1 MTATDPKQAVDFRP
15 SLVPLYATQLR
26 NLRDELE
33 RLAELRSSEA
43 QLIGSAAAETIQHS
57 LHRKLCRVLVVE
69 LNGARERGAL
79 RGATPEERW
88 NDFMATSF
96 TPEFWRSLAGRYPTL
111 HNRISQVIANL
122 CDAVLAFAKHWR
134 TDRLALADLWG
145 APAGDLTAVSFG
157 VGDVHRR
164 GRSVAIVSCDGGKIA
179 YKPRSLRPEILLA
192 SLIESLERECGGP
205 LFMRTPAA
213 LDRGGHGWAAFIEH
227 VYASGPD
234 DLKAFYRGIGG
245 WLALT
250 RLLGATDL
258 HAENLIAHRTSPVL
272 IDCETLFTPKIA
284 PRPTGLGEAA
294 DRAIRLV
301 SGTVVATG
309 LLPNRGEGL
318 GWRGVDASGIGALQ
332 RQQPLITVPDLV
344 DAGTDRA
351 HIGSRT
357 IEAEPARNHPA
368 PEPGLAGH
376 WPDILNA
383 FDEVSALLRRMD
395 EAGRLAPL
403 LEPFANCEIRVVT
416 RATEVYAELARM
428 LWHPVSLHDEDGA
441 RDRARELL
449 ARMASNV
456 PSAPADPQIIDA
468 EIDDLM
474 VGDIPYF
481 ATRPDRGRLAGP
493 GGHEWLDEAN
503 LIEAALNDWRAA
515 DLKLEHEFVRS
526 SLVNAYVNDVST
538 AQVRRLPE
546 ILRHDDLDLRRR
558 RHASA
563 IMQGFVDSAVLGVD
577 GTVTWIASTLTST
590 GWSLQPLPDDLYG
603 GLSGVALVTAAY
615 QREQRAARADLVP
628 GVDDLLPRLIR
639 SLGLFEEQR
648 AKDRE
653 DVRFARPP
661 APGGYLGLGSQI
673 WTRLVLARWG
683 CDAERGLA
691 AAVDLAG
698 GLPAAAAADDVLD
711 VLEGRA
717 GAIPALVALAEETRS
732 NRFLEL
738 ACTIGDELLDLAQA
752 KSDGL
757 FWKGPASPHGLG
769 GFAHGATGI
778 GWALAKL
785 GAAAAAP
792 RYVEA
797 AEAAFRFEEDL
808 FDEDE
813 QNWLDLRMLPGTR
826 SSFAWCHGCVGIGLA
841 RVDLDPALSD
851 PAARAVV
858 ERAAR
863 ATSRLSFGWNCCAC
877 HGDVGAWEFLQ
888 RAGAAGAA
896 AEGMTPERLL
906 SIVLTSLD
914 EHGPG
919 CGSTGEA
926 FQPGL
931 LAGQGS
937 VLYQLLKSNPE
948 SALPSFLTLSIPDR

>member
-1 MTATDPKQAVDFRP
+1 MQTVDFRP
-15 SLVPLYATQLR
+15 SLAPLYTNHLS
-26 NLRDELE
+26 NLTDKLE
-33 RLAELRSSEA
+33 SLADLRSSEVEP
-43 QLIGSAAAETIQHS
+43 IRSAAAEVIQLS

-88 NDFMATSF
+88 NDFIGASSTA
-96 TPEFWRSLAGRYPTL
+96 EFWGSIAGKYPTL
-111 HNRISQVIANL
+111 HSRISQAIAYL
-122 CDAVLAFAKHWR
+122 CDAVIAFAKHWSA
-134 TDRLALADLWG
+134 DRHALAELCG

-157 VGDVHRR
+157 MGDVHRQ
-164 GRSVAIVSCDGGKIA
+164 GRSVAMVGCDGGKIV

-192 SLIESLERECGGP
+192 SLIESLEREFGGP

-227 VYASGPD
+227 VHASGPGE
-234 DLKAFYRGIGG
+234 LKAFYRGIGG

-258 HAENLIAHRTSPVL
+258 HAENLIAHRTSPML

-301 SGTVVATG
+301 SGTVIATG
-309 LLPNRGEGL
+309 LLPNRGQAL
-318 GWRGVDASGIGALQ
+318 GWRGVDVSGIGALQ
-332 RQQPLITVPDLV
+332 GQQPMITIPDLV

-357 IEAEPARNHPA
+357 IEAEPASNHPA
-368 PEPGLAGH
+368 PEPGLADH

-395 EAGRLAPL
+395 KEGRLAPL
-403 LEPFANCEIRVVT
+403 LEPFATCEIRVVT

-441 RDRARELL
+441 RERARDLL
-449 ARMASNV
+449 TRMAAKAT
-456 PSAPADPQIIDA
+456 SAPADPQIIDA

-474 VGDIPYF
+474 VGDVPYF
-481 ATRPDRGRLAGP
+481 ATRPDRGRLVGP

-503 LIEAALNDWRAA
+503 LIEAAMSDWRAT
-515 DLKLEHEFVRS
+515 DLKLEHEFVRAT
-526 SLVNAYVNDVST
+526 LVNAYINDVST

-558 RHASA
+558 RHAAA
-563 IMQGFVDSAVLGVD
+563 IMQGFIDSAVPGAD
-577 GTVTWIASTLTST
+577 GTVTWVASTLTPT
-590 GWSLQPLPDDLYG
+590 GWSLQPLPIDLYG

-615 QREQRAARADLVP
+615 QREQRAARADILP
-628 GVDDLLPRLIR
+628 GVDDLLQRLLR
-639 SLGLFEEQR
+639 SLGLFEEQQ
-648 AKDRE
+648 AKERE
-653 DVRFARPP
+653 EGRFARPP

-683 CDAERGLA
+683 CDEKRGLA
-691 AAVDLAG
+691 AAVDLAS
-698 GLPAAAAADDVLD
+698 GLPSAVAADEVLD
-711 VLEGRA
+711 VLAGRA

-732 NRFLEL
+732 HQFLDL
-738 ACTIGDELLDLAQA
+738 ARAIGDELLDLAQA
-752 KSDGL
+752 KGDGL
-757 FWKGPASPHGLG
+757 FWKGPRSIQGLG

-785 GAAAAAP
+785 GAAAAEP

-797 AEAAFRFEEDL
+797 AEAAFRFEESL
-808 FDEDE
+808 FDEEE

-826 SSFAWCHGCVGIGLA
+826 SSVAWCHGCVGIGLA
-841 RVDLDPALSD
+841 HVDLDPTLSS
-851 PAARAVV
+851 PTARAVV

-863 ATSRLSFGWNCCAC
+863 ATDRLSFGWNRCAC

-896 AEGMTPERLL
+896 AQDSTPERLL
-906 SIVLTSLD
+906 SMVLTSL
-914 EHGPG
+914 EEQGPG

-931 LAGQGS
+931 LAGQGG

-948 SALPSFLTLSIPDR
+948 SPLPSFLTPCPFRTDD

>member
-1 MTATDPKQAVDFRP
+1 MQAVDFRP
-15 SLVPLYATQLR
+15 SVAPLYTAR
-26 NLRDELE
+26 LRDLTAELE
-33 RLAELRSSEA
+33 RLAGLRAGEVE
-43 QLIGSAAAETIQHS
+43 IIRSAAAETIRHS

-88 NDFMATSF
+88 HDFIGTSS
-96 TPEFWRSLAGRYPTL
+96 TPEFWESIAGKYPTL
-111 HNRISQVIANL
+111 HSRISQAIAHL
-122 CDAVLAFAKHWR
+122 CDAALAFGQHWSA
-134 TDRLALADLWG
+134 DRHALADLCG
-145 APAGDLTAVSFG
+145 APAGDLTAISFG
-157 VGDVHRR
+157 AGDVHRQ
-164 GRSVAIVSCDGGKIA
+164 GRSVAIVGCDGGKIV

-192 SLIESLERECGGP
+192 RLIETLEREYGGP

-213 LDRGGHGWAAFIEH
+213 LDRAGHGWTAFIEH

-258 HAENLIAHRTSPVL
+258 HAENLIAHQTSPVL
-272 IDCETLFTPKIA
+272 VDCETLFTPKIA

-294 DRAIRLV
+294 DRAISLV
-301 SGTVVATG
+301 SGTVIATG
-309 LLPNRGEGL
+309 LLPSRGQAL
-318 GWRGVDASGIGALQ
+318 GWRGVDVSGIGALQ
-332 RQQPLITVPDLV
+332 GQQPMITIPDLV

-351 HIGSRT
+351 RIGSST
-357 IEAEPARNHPA
+357 IEAERASNHPA
-368 PEPGLAGH
+368 PEPGLADH

-395 EAGRLAPL
+395 EEARLAPL
-403 LEPFANCEIRVVT
+403 LEPFADCEIRVVT

-428 LWHPVSLHDEDGA
+428 LWHPVSLHDEDSARERA
-441 RDRARELL
+441 RDLL
-449 ARMASNV
+449 TRMAAKTS
-456 PSAPADPQIIDA
+456 SAPADPRIIEA

-481 ATRPDRGRLAGP
+481 ATRPNRGRLVGP

-503 LIEAALNDWRAA
+503 LIEAAMNDWRAT

-526 SLVNAYVNDVST
+526 TLVNAYINEVST
-538 AQVRRLPE
+538 AQVRQLPG

-558 RHASA
+558 RHAAA
-563 IMQGFVDSAVLGVD
+563 IMQGFVDSAIVGVD
-577 GTVTWIASTLTST
+577 GTVTWVASTLTQT
-590 GWSLQPLPDDLYG
+590 GWSLQPLPADLYG
-603 GLSGVALVTAAY
+603 GLAGVALVTAAY
-615 QREQRAARADLVP
+615 QREQRAARADIVP
-628 GVDDLLPRLIR
+628 GVDNLLQRLFR
-639 SLGLFEEQR
+639 SLGLFEEQQ

-653 DVRFARPP
+653 DGRFARPP

-673 WTRLVLARWG
+673 WTRLVLAKWG
-683 CDAERGLA
+683 CDEERGLT
-691 AAVDLAG
+691 AAVDLAS
-698 GLPAAAAADDVLD
+698 GLPGAVAADEVLD

-717 GAIPALVALAEETRS
+717 GAIPALVALARETRS
-732 NRFLEL
+732 HRFLDL
-738 ACTIGDELLDLAQA
+738 ARTIGDELLDLAQA
-752 KSDGL
+752 KGDGL
-757 FWKGPASPHGLG
+757 FWKDPGQPQGLG

-785 GAAAAAP
+785 GAATAEP
-792 RYVEA
+792 RYIAA
-797 AEAAFRFEEDL
+797 AEAAFRFEEGL

-826 SSFAWCHGCVGIGLA
+826 SSVAWCHGCVGIGLA
-841 RVDLDPALSD
+841 HVDLDPTLSD
-851 PAARAVV
+851 PIARAVV

-863 ATSRLSFGWNCCAC
+863 ATNRLSFGWNRCAC

-888 RAGAAGAA
+888 RAGVAGAA
-896 AEGMTPERLL
+896 PEGTTPERLL

-926 FQPGL
+926 FQPSL
-931 LAGQGS
+931 LAGQGG

-948 SALPSFLTLSIPDR
+948 SALPSFLTLSIPHE